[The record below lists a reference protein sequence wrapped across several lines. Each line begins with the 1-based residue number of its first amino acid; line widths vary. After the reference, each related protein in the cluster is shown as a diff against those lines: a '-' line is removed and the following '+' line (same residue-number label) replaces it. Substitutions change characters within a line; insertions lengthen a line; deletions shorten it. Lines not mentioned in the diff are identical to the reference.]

1 MAIVVLVRPG
11 ATAFE
16 LQDRIEGS
24 LSLPMCESCVVVM
37 EQLVEALPREATPR
51 VVLCGPAE
59 SSRATAESLGGWLG
73 VPVKASETLGN
84 INLGLWQG
92 LAEDDVRR
100 KQPRLIKQF
109 EENSISVCPSGGETI
124 TEFIDRV
131 GETLE
136 RPLRKFDAI
145 AIVMAEPG
153 ASLVRQMLLG
163 QPYVLERLTNRL
175 PPEER
180 VEFINTETGAFGH
193 CWDEI
198 RREPV
203 GAGRVAR

>member
-16 LQDRIEGS
+16 RQDRIEGS
-24 LSLPMCESCVVVM
+24 LSLPMCESCVTEM
-37 EQLVEALPREATPR
+37 EQLAEAMPREAAPQ

-59 SSRATAESLGGWLG
+59 SARMTAESLGGWLG
-73 VPVKASETLGN
+73 VPVRPIDGLAN

-92 LAEDDVRR
+92 LPEDEVRR
-100 KQPRLIKQF
+100 KQPRLMKQF
-109 EENSISVCPSGGETI
+109 EDNPLAVCPSGGETI
-124 TEFIDRV
+124 GEFVARV
-131 GETLE
+131 GESLE

-163 QPYVLERLTNRL
+163 QPYALDRLTNRL
-175 PPEER
+175 PREER

-198 RREPV
+198 RSEPV
-203 GAGRVAR
+203 GAGRIAP